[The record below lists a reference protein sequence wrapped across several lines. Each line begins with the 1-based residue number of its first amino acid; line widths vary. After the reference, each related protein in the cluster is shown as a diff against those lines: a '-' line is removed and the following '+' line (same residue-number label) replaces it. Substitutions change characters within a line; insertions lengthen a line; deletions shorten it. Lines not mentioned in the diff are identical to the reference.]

1 MAGNNTMADRMRP
14 NVLRFMVAQAA
25 TDRAFLSRVQ
35 AAVNRPDSAGKLPFV
50 GVILIRPPGATVAGG
65 ASHNQAPAPTP
76 MGTPAANGTKGPPP
90 LENAISTWLKSGL
103 LY

>member
-25 TDRAFLSRVQ
+25 TDQAFLSRVQ

-50 GVILIRPPGATVAGG
+50 GVILIRPPGATVTGG
-65 ASHNQAPAPTP
+65 ASHNQAGGA
-76 MGTPAANGTKGPPP
+76 MGTPAANGTQGPPP